1 MSTSDPSVSET
12 LPDARSG
19 ARSVPM
25 VLPLDGDSTVP
36 RFRQVY
42 LALREAILGGV
53 LGPGARLPSSRALA
67 DDLGV
72 SRTTILGAY
81 DELAAEGLVV
91 ARAGAGTVVAPGVA
105 AKREGATATGDA
117 PVAAPTRHASRAE
130 AAAASVAALSTR
142 TTQLIVTAGSQLE
155 YSTRSFALAV
165 PALDAFPVATWGRL
179 AARRWRS
186 TPRELLRPDEGPGF
200 APLRRAIAEHV
211 VLARGLRCAPEQ
223 VIVTA
228 GALQAIDILAR
239 AVLNPGDAVW
249 FEDPGYRP
257 ARAVFEATGATIVS
271 VPVDDEG
278 IDVSAGR
285 RDAPDARV
293 AFVTPAHQVPRGAT
307 MSQRRRIALLDWA
320 AETGAWILEDDYA
333 GQFRYDGQQVPA
345 LRALAHPGA
354 RRVIHVGS
362 FADTLFPALRIGYA
376 VVPPELLDAFV
387 VVRLGGDRQ
396 SPTAEQAVLADFIAG
411 GHFARHVR
419 RVRALYAQ
427 RQRTLVQLASRELGD
442 LLRLEP
448 SPAGL
453 HLVGA
458 LRPGVSDTRVASEAD
473 ARGVVVLPLSTTR
486 DRPTAA
492 PFESLAL
499 GYAPFSGAEMRSGLA
514 RLAQALRSV
523 SAA

>member
-1 MSTSDPSVSET
+1 MSTPIAPEIEPLASP
-12 LPDARSG
+12 RSG

-25 VLPLDGDSTVP
+25 VLPLDGDSDVP

-91 ARAGAGTVVAPGVA
+91 ARSGAGTVVAPNVA
-105 AKREGATATGDA
+105 GAPGAESARPGGPSGA
-117 PVAAPTRHASRAE
+117 SPIRHASHAE
-130 AAAASVAALSTR
+130 AAAASAVALSAR
-142 TTQLIVTAGSQLE
+142 TTRLIVTAGNQLE

-211 VLARGLRCAPEQ
+211 LLARGLRCAPEQ

-228 GALQAIDILAR
+228 GALQAIDIIAR
-239 AVLNPGDAVW
+239 VVINPGDAVW

-271 VPVDDEG
+271 VPVDEDG
-278 IDVSAGR
+278 IDVAAGR
-285 RDAPDARV
+285 RKASDARL

-307 MSQRRRIALLDWA
+307 MSQRRRVALLDWA
-320 AETGAWILEDDYA
+320 HETGAWIVEDDYA

-345 LRALAHPGA
+345 LRALQHPGA

-376 VVPPELLDAFV
+376 VVPPELQDAFV
-387 VVRLGGDRQ
+387 VVRLGVDRQ

-442 LLRLEP
+442 LLRLQP

-458 LRPGVSDTRVASEAD
+458 LQPGVSDTRVASEAD
-473 ARGVVVLPLSTTR
+473 ARGVVVLPLSTTS
-486 DRPTAA
+486 DRPTSG

-514 RLAQALRSV
+514 RLGQALRSV
-523 SAA
+523 